1 MMLTKHRFSLL
12 VVLLLWLAACG
23 QGETPQ
29 AAPLTAPTATVKAQL
44 AATAAATPTLALTP
58 TPPTPPSTTATP
70 TFTPTPTATAV
81 PLTVLENTQ
90 LPFTDAPLPQA
101 GAPCGVVDTFDFP
114 LNPPDAEGYSG
125 GSDFGV
131 YRSRYEKYHAG
142 EDWWYGSRGSSFG
155 KPVYSIGHGLVT
167 YAEPE
172 GWNRDKGVIIIQHTF
187 VDGSQV
193 LSFYGHLDPPSFLI
207 ETGTCVTRGQHIADI
222 GRPRGSPHLHFEIR
236 TQSPY
241 TTLTGYWPEDPR
253 VMGWLPPSQTIW
265 TQRMNASPFVTWNRP
280 YQESGTKGVGLL
292 GDETFVMVE
301 AAQLVGLNMSSGAV
315 QWRYDTAENVYSA
328 LMDRRSPVV
337 YLADRAGHLQAI
349 SLRLSAGQPTFAPLW
364 QAELDVF
371 GTLTLLPLPDG
382 GVVAAARQQLFA
394 FDTEG
399 TPLWTTS
406 NGGTVSDWAMTET
419 ALFITTTDGEHGLWQ
434 IDGAGIEAWQ
444 GVASGQ
450 VVAAANHLWL
460 YTRDMLYRLDTAART
475 AEPIY
480 ALPPGLLSLSDALAL
495 PDGGLLLAHADPS
508 DRRLLLFNS
517 DGSLRWERSYEGLVA
532 GAVHLQQVG
541 NQHYLVAQDDQSSTS
556 HHYVYALDL
565 ERAELTHLFTGGTR
579 SPQPNDTWIIS
590 TPTGLLMN
598 IGGGNLV
605 TLSLPGLEP

>member
-1 MMLTKHRFSLL
+1 MGTD
-12 VVLLLWLAACG
+12 
-23 QGETPQ
+23 TPS
-29 AAPLTAPTATVKAQL
+29 TAHTSTVKAQV
-44 AATAAATPTLALTP
+44 AATAAATPTLTLSPTPTLTP
-58 TPPTPPSTTATP
+58 SATPTP
-70 TFTPTPTATAV
+70 TFTPTPTPTAM
-81 PLTVLENTQ
+81 PLVMLENTQ
-90 LPFTDAPLPQA
+90 LTLDPSPLPQA
-101 GAPCGVVDTFDFP
+101 GAPCGIVDTFDFP

-187 VDGSQV
+187 ADGSQI
-193 LSFYGHLDPPSFLI
+193 LSFYGHLDPPSFMI
-207 ETGTCVTRGQHIADI
+207 EAGACVRRGQHIADI
-222 GRPRGSPHLHFEIR
+222 GQPRGSPHLHFEIR

-241 TTLTGYWPEDPR
+241 ATLTGYWPEDPR

-265 TQRMNASPFVTWNRP
+265 TQRITASPYVTWNRP

-292 GDETFVMVE
+292 GDETLVMIE
-301 AAQLVGLNMSSGAV
+301 AAQLVGLHMSSGAV
-315 QWRYDTAENVYSA
+315 QWRYDEAENVYSA
-328 LMDRRSPVV
+328 RMDRRSPVV

-349 SLRLSAGQPTFAPLW
+349 SLRLSAGQPTFTPLW
-364 QAELDVF
+364 QVELDVF

-399 TPLWTTS
+399 TPLWAS
-406 NGGTVSDWAMTET
+406 SHVGVVSDWAMTET

-434 IDGAGIEAWQ
+434 VDGAGITAWS

-460 YTRDMLYRLDTAART
+460 YTRDMLYRLDTPTRT
-475 AEPIY
+475 AQPVY
-480 ALPPGLLSLSDALAL
+480 ALFPGLLSLSDALAL
-495 PDGGLLLAHADPS
+495 PDGRLLLAHADSS
-508 DRRLLLFNS
+508 DRRLLLFNP

-532 GAVHLQQVG
+532 GAVHLQQFG
-541 NQHYLVAQDDQSSTS
+541 NQYYLVAQDDQSSTS

-579 SPQPNDTWIIS
+579 SPQPNDTWIMP
-590 TPTGLLMN
+590 TPTGLLIN

-605 TLSLPGLEP
+605 ALALPGWQP